1 MSGVSG
7 PTAGVSGCYTPL
19 YWRFFTFPV
28 VLYCA
33 RVVRFQ
39 CSLRPQRFLIC
50 FSVLCL

>member
-33 RVVRFQ
+33 RVVRVPMFP
-39 CSLRPQRFLIC
+39 SDL
-50 FSVLCL
+50 SGS